1 MTGMS
6 ATALGRATLARQ
18 LLLEPA
24 DRDPIDVITHL
35 VGLQAQAQSPPYYGL
50 WSRLRAFAPEQ
61 LSELIVARQ
70 VVRLALMRS
79 TVHLATAA
87 DARTIRPILQ
97 PALVRMFKPTMSAR
111 TLAVAGIDLADLGR
125 AGRDALR
132 AEPLTFKDLGDRL
145 HRRWPDVAGSVL
157 ADGLRTAI
165 ALVQVPPRGLWGAGG
180 TLRLAALDDWA
191 PAAAAPSDIASTPG
205 PDGGV
210 QTMIVRYLAAFGP
223 ASVADLQAWCGL
235 TKLSEV
241 VDRMRGDLLAFRC
254 ESGVEVFDLPHA
266 PRPDPETPAPVRLI
280 AEFDNLTLSH
290 ADRSRVISDVD
301 RRRTF
306 TRNGIVPGFVL
317 VDGAVQATWRL
328 TAKRVAAKRADA
340 NRADASLRIEE
351 LRPLTT
357 RQREETEAEGR
368 RMLAFAAPTAHH
380 DVEFGTAA

>member
-1 MTGMS
+1 MRLS

-24 DRDPIDVITHL
+24 DRDTIDVITHL

-50 WSRLRAFAPEQ
+50 WSRLRTFAPEQ
-61 LSELIVARQ
+61 LSELIVTRQ

-111 TLAVAGIDLADLGR
+111 MLAAAGIDLADLGR
-125 AGRDALR
+125 AGRDTLR
-132 AEPLTFKDLGDRL
+132 AEPLTFKELGDRL
-145 HRRWPDVAGSVL
+145 HQRWPDVAGSVL
-157 ADGLRTAI
+157 ADGVRTAI

-180 TLRLAALDDWA
+180 TLRLAALDNWA
-191 PAAAAPSDIASTPG
+191 PAAADLSDTASPPV
-205 PDGGV
+205 PDGAV
-210 QTMIVRYLAAFGP
+210 QRLIVRYLTAFGP
-223 ASVADLQAWCGL
+223 ASVADIQAWCGL

-241 VDRMRGDLLAFRC
+241 VDRMRGDLVAFRC
-254 ESGVEVFDLPHA
+254 ESGGEVFDLTDA

-328 TAKRVAAKRADA
+328 TARPGAAKRADA
-340 NRADASLRIEE
+340 KRGVARLRIEE
-351 LRPLTT
+351 LRPMTPC
-357 RQREETEAEGR
+357 QREEADAEGR

-380 DVEFGTAA
+380 EIEFAAAA